1 MSFASAEKLKYEISS
16 LTEHELECL
25 FGAWPFW
32 ARSDQ
37 LPPDEDWTT
46 WLLLGGR
53 GAGKTRAGAEWVL
66 EQISSG
72 RARRIALVGETIHDA
87 SDIMVEGPSGLKT
100 ISPPDFQPHFQRAE
114 RRLTWPNGGQAFLFS
129 AKDPEGL
136 RGPQF
141 DAAWCDELA
150 KWRLGRE
157 AWDMLQ
163 FALRM
168 GERPRQVITTTP
180 RPSKLLREIID
191 DQNTIMT
198 KASTYANRANLAD
211 AFFRAVIKKYEG
223 TRLGAQ
229 ELQGK
234 LMEDHPGAL
243 WSRILLD
250 ETRAQN
256 TPKRLDRVVV
266 AVDPPISSHEG
277 SDECGVIVA
286 GIVQGEDD
294 GLESGW
300 HGFILADRSVQGLSP
315 KGWAEH
321 AVAAFHEFQAD
332 RLIAEVNQ
340 GGDMVKA
347 IIAQVDSR
355 VPYKPV
361 YARRGKITRAEPVA
375 ALYEQGRV
383 HHIGLFEK
391 LEDQMC
397 AFTLD
402 AIHGFG
408 RRSPDRVDALVWALT
423 ELMLSQPEAE
433 PRVRSLSNENG
444 KKDF

>member
-1 MSFASAEKLKYEISS
+1 MSFAPAEKLKSALVS
-16 LTEHELECL
+16 LNAHELEAL
-25 FGAWPFW
+25 ARAWPFW
-32 ARSDQ
+32 ARADQ
-37 LPPDEDWTT
+37 LAPDQDWTT

-53 GAGKTRAGAEWVL
+53 GAGKTRAGAEWVQ
-66 EQISSG
+66 EQIFSG
-72 RARRIALVGETIHDA
+72 KAGRVALVGETIHDA
-87 SDIMVEGPSGLKT
+87 ADVMVEGPSGLRA
-100 ISPPDFQPHFQRAE
+100 IAPPDFQPHFQRAE
-114 RRLTWPNGGQAFLFS
+114 RRLTWPNGGQAFLYS

-150 KWRLGRE
+150 KWRLGRA

-163 FALRM
+163 FALRL
-168 GERPRQVITTTP
+168 GERPRQVVTTTP

-191 DQNTIMT
+191 DENTTVT
-198 KASTYANRANLAD
+198 KASTYANRANLAA
-211 AFFRAVIKKYEG
+211 AFFKAVIKRYEG

-229 ELQGK
+229 ELQGR

-243 WSRILLD
+243 WSRSLVD
-250 ETRAQN
+250 ETRVAVI
-256 TPKRLDRVVV
+256 PKRLDRVII
-266 AVDPPISSHEG
+266 AVDPPISSHAG
-277 SDECGVIVA
+277 SDECGIIVA
-286 GIVQGEDD
+286 GVMRGEDD

-300 HGFILADRSVQGLSP
+300 HGFVLADRSVHGLSP
-315 KGWAEH
+315 KGWAEQ
-321 AVAAFHEFQAD
+321 AVAAFHEFEAD

-375 ALYEQGRV
+375 ALYEQARV
-383 HHIGLFEK
+383 HHVGLFDR

-402 AIHGFG
+402 AIHGLG

-433 PRVRSLSNENG
+433 PRVRSLG
-444 KKDF
+444 YDARP